1 MNKRVRI
8 NFKESS
14 KAVTPD
20 VTIEYTDD
28 TGETLINQDILNET
42 YELFQQAQR
51 KVLGQNVNKITS
63 KRKLP

>member
-20 VTIEYTDD
+20 VTVEYTDE
-28 TGETLINQDILNET
+28 TGESIINEDILNET
-42 YELFQQAQR
+42 YDLFTKAQS
-51 KVLGQNVNKITS
+51 KVLNQNLS
-63 KRKLP
+63 KRELP